1 MKMKFFSLILL
12 CITATIQI
20 KAQPRPTVTKY
31 ISEKQ
36 WNEIFPN
43 RYAISTI
50 RDQYPSTLKKKE
62 FYSYAAFIQ
71 ASKRFPSF
79 LSKGTEVQKRRELA
93 AFLASIAHET
103 SGGWDDAPGGYFA
116 WGLYFLEERG
126 YEKGN
131 DHYSDTSKKKF
142 PPVKGKSYHGRGP
155 MQLSWNYNYAQFSKF
170 YFGNQNKLLQNPL
183 LVSTDPVLCFASAF
197 WFWLTPQY
205 PKPSCHEIMAGLWEP
220 EPKDTIAGRL
230 PGFGAVMNVINGG
243 LECGVKQS
251 STTAYRLAYYQYFCK
266 YLKVEP
272 GANCG
277 CANMRP
283 FGQ

>member
-1 MKMKFFSLILL
+1 MKTKFYSLIF
-12 CITATIQI
+12 IFFVVAIQLKSQSI
-20 KAQPRPTVTKY
+20 PHIAKY

-43 RYAISTI
+43 RYAISEI
-50 RDQYPSTLKKKE
+50 RNQYPTTLKRKD
-62 FYSYAAFIQ
+62 FYCYASFIK
-71 ASKRFPSF
+71 AAKRFPTF
-79 LSKGTEVQKRRELA
+79 LSKGTEQQKKRELA

-131 DHYSDTSKKKF
+131 DHYSDTTKKKF
-142 PPVKGKSYHGRGP
+142 LPVFGKSYHGRGP
-155 MQLSWNYNYAQFSKF
+155 MQLSWNYNYAQFSDF
-170 YFGNQNKLLQNPL
+170 YFGNQNKLLQNPS
-183 LVSTDPVLCFASAF
+183 LVTTDPVLCFASAF
-197 WFWLTPQY
+197 WFWITPQY
-205 PKPSCHEIMAGLWEP
+205 PKPSCHEIMSGLWQP
-220 EPKDTIAGRL
+220 ESKDTVARRL

-251 STTAYRLAYYQYFCK
+251 PTTTYRLAYYLYFCK
-266 YLKVEP
+266 YFNVDP
-272 GANCG
+272 GENCN
-277 CANMRP
+277 CINMRP